1 MIEKIINYIKE
12 SINEAKKV
20 SWLTPNETKKI
31 TIEVILF
38 SLLLAIIYGL
48 TDTILSRL
56 ILTLK

>member
-12 SINEAKKV
+12 SINEVKKV

>member
-12 SINEAKKV
+12 SINEIKKV